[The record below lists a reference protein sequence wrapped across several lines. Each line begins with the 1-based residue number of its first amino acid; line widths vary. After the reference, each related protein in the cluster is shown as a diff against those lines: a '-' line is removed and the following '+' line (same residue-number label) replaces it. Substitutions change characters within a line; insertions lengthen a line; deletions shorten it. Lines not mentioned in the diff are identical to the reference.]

1 MNRTNNQIIK
11 TDLDGIV
18 NAIGKEQR
26 LRKLLFWLQGS
37 LHPKL
42 DLQLC
47 NNIESHLE
55 PLLGRSGIDDE
66 KWFMSL
72 DWYGDGVR
80 RLEFQNNVLTIEI
93 VKSLQALLRGLHSQF
108 VILCWGKVG
117 PWEKRIGALILNKRI
132 YITFDGTEE

>member
-1 MNRTNNQIIK
+1 MNNQIIK

-26 LRKLLFWLQGS
+26 LRKILFWLQGS

-47 NNIESHLE
+47 EKIETHLE
-55 PLLGRSGIDDE
+55 PIIGRNGFDDE

-80 RLEFQNNVLTIEI
+80 RLEFQNNILTIEI
-93 VKSLQALLRGLHSQF
+93 VKLLQSLLRGLYSQF

-117 PWEKRIGALILNKRI
+117 RWEKRIGALILNKRI
-132 YITFDGTEE
+132 YITFDDTSK

>member
-1 MNRTNNQIIK
+1 MKTQLIK

-18 NAIGKEQR
+18 DAIESEQK
-26 LRKLLFWLQGS
+26 LRKIFFWLQGS

-47 NNIESHLE
+47 ERIEEHLK
-55 PLLGRSGIDDE
+55 PIIGAHGIDDE

-80 RLEFQNNVLTIEI
+80 RLEFQNDILTPAI
-93 VKSLQALLRGLHSQF
+93 VASLQPLLRGLYSQF
-108 VILCWGKVG
+108 VILCWGKTG
-117 PWEKRIGALILNKRI
+117 PSEKKIGALILNKRI
-132 YITFDGTEE
+132 YTTFECDCAL